1 MFQRGGRAIVMSLL
15 HVIVAA
21 ILTGVEILDTIIPK
35 K

>member
-1 MFQRGGRAIVMSLL
+1 MFQKGGKAIFISLL